1 MICTYSVIIPI
12 KDEADAIGPLLEELY
27 PVMQGTGE
35 RFEILC
41 IDDGSSDGSLQVL
54 QRYQSSTPEL
64 RVLQFDRNYG
74 QSSAFDAG
82 FKHAKGKWLIS
93 LDGDGQNDPR
103 DIPRLL
109 EKRYEAELICGK
121 RQGRQD
127 TPFKRLISRIA
138 NFVRSRACG
147 DGAEDTGC
155 SLKVYNA
162 HALAQIKLF
171 DGMHRFLPALFVIE
185 GFRVSNVAV
194 SHRARKAGQSKY
206 SLRNRNLN
214 TVVDML
220 AVRWMRKRRLRYSLI
235 SAEPPRL

>member
-1 MICTYSVIIPI
+1 
-12 KDEADAIGPLLEELY
+12 
-27 PVMQGTGE
+27 
-35 RFEILC
+35 
-41 IDDGSSDGSLQVL
+41 
-54 QRYQSSTPEL
+54 
-64 RVLQFDRNYG
+64 VLQFDRNYG

-82 FKHAKGKWLIS
+82 FKHAMGKWLIS